1 MATPDQIQK
10 VLETLTL
17 AYPTKNLDKLS
28 LELYFKYLADIPG
41 HILEGAADHHIRSSN
56 WFPRIA
62 ELHSA
67 AAHIGGRDDL
77 TNLEPKHSNNLT
89 ALAIELEKSFF
100 REGTFNTNEWGA
112 LAERFERAGRPHRAE
127 HTRRKLARLQH
138 TDAGVQD
145 AKIIE
150 RNSIETEMAIA

>member
-17 AYPTKNLDKLS
+17 AYPIKTLDKLS

-41 HILEGAADHHIRSSN
+41 HILEGAADHHIRASN

-62 ELHSA
+62 ELHNA
-67 AAHIGGRDDL
+67 AGRIGGRDDL
-77 TNLEPKHSNNLT
+77 TNLEPKHSNNLS

-100 REGTFNTNEWGA
+100 REGTFNHKDWIA

-127 HTRRKLARLQH
+127 QIRSKLARLQH
-138 TDAGVQD
+138 ADAGLQGS
-145 AKIIE
+145 KIIE
-150 RNSIETEMAIA
+150 RNSTEIVMGIA

>member
-17 AYPTKNLDKLS
+17 AYPIKNLDKLS

-41 HILEGAADHHIRSSN
+41 HILEGAADHHIHTSN

-67 AAHIGGRDDL
+67 AARIGGRDDL
-77 TNLEPKHSNNLT
+77 TNLEPKHSNNLNS
-89 ALAIELEKSFF
+89 LAIELEKAFF
-100 REGTFNTNEWGA
+100 REGAFNPKEWGA
-112 LAERFERAGRPHRAE
+112 LAERFERAGRPYRAE
-127 HTRRKLARLQH
+127 YTRQKLAHLR
-138 TDAGVQD
+138 
-145 AKIIE
+145 
-150 RNSIETEMAIA
+150 

>member
-41 HILEGAADHHIRSSN
+41 HILEGAADHHIRASN
-56 WFPRIA
+56 WFPKIA

-67 AAHIGGRDDL
+67 AARIGGRDDL
-77 TNLEPKHSNNLT
+77 TNLEPKHSNNLN
-89 ALAIELEKSFF
+89 ALAFELEKAFF
-100 REGTFNTNEWGA
+100 REGTFNPKEWGA
-112 LAERFERAGRPHRAE
+112 LAERFDRTGRPHRAE
-127 HTRRKLARLQH
+127 YTRSKLAQLRLASKNDAWHTSYAWRKLRF
-138 TDAGVQD
+138 
-145 AKIIE
+145 
-150 RNSIETEMAIA
+150 RN

>member
-41 HILEGAADHHIRSSN
+41 LILEVAADHHIRASN

-67 AAHIGGRDDL
+67 AARIGGRDDL
-77 TNLEPKHSNNLT
+77 ADLEPKHSNNLN
-89 ALAIELEKSFF
+89 ALAIELEKVFF
-100 REGTFNTNEWGA
+100 RDGTFNPNEWGT

-127 HTRRKLARLQH
+127 HTRRKLAQFR
-138 TDAGVQD
+138 
-145 AKIIE
+145 
-150 RNSIETEMAIA
+150 

>member
-17 AYPTKNLDKLS
+17 AYPTKTLDKLS

-41 HILEGAADHHIRSSN
+41 HILEGAVDQHIRTSN

-62 ELHSA
+62 ELHRA
-67 AAHIGGRDDL
+67 ATRIGGRDDL

-89 ALAIELEKSFF
+89 ALAFELEKAFF
-100 REGTFNTNEWGA
+100 REGTFNPEEWGT

-127 HTRRKLARLQH
+127 NIRRKLAHLR
-138 TDAGVQD
+138 
-145 AKIIE
+145 
-150 RNSIETEMAIA
+150 

>member
-17 AYPTKNLDKLS
+17 AYPTKKLDILS
-28 LELYFKYLADIPG
+28 LELYFKFLADIPG
-41 HILEGAADHHIRSSN
+41 HILEGAVDQHIRTSN

-67 AAHIGGRDDL
+67 AARIGGRYDL
-77 TNLEPKHSNNLT
+77 TNLEPKHSINLN
-89 ALAIELEKSFF
+89 ALAIELEKAFF
-100 REGTFNTNEWGA
+100 REGTFNPNEWGA
-112 LAERFERAGRPHRAE
+112 LAERFVRAGRPHRAE

-138 TDAGVQD
+138 NEAGVQD

>member
-17 AYPTKNLDKLS
+17 AYPTKTLDKLS

-41 HILEGAADHHIRSSN
+41 QILEGAADHHIRASN

-67 AAHIGGRDDL
+67 AARIGGRDDL
-77 TNLEPKHSNNLT
+77 TNLEPKHSNNLN
-89 ALAIELEKSFF
+89 ALAIELEKAFF
-100 REGTFNTNEWGA
+100 REGILNHKDWSA
-112 LAERFERAGRPHRAE
+112 LAERFERAGRPHRTE
-127 HTRRKLARLQH
+127 YTRRKLAHLR
-138 TDAGVQD
+138 
-145 AKIIE
+145 
-150 RNSIETEMAIA
+150 

>member
-41 HILEGAADHHIRSSN
+41 YILEGAADHHIRSSN

-62 ELHSA
+62 ELHA
-67 AAHIGGRDDL
+67 AAARIGGRDDL
-77 TNLEPKHSNNLT
+77 TNLEPKQRGNLT

-100 REGTFNTNEWGA
+100 REGTLNHKDWTA

-127 HTRRKLARLQH
+127 HTRQKLASKKQML
-138 TDAGVQD
+138 AYLLVSL
-145 AKIIE
+145 AKC
-150 RNSIETEMAIA
+150 SAV